1 MAMRIAKTT
10 RRAALRGAAAL
21 GLAGAESLVMPAVA
35 QSYPSRPVRIIVP
48 FAAGGVTDI
57 LARLVGQWLSDRL
70 GQPFIVENRPGGGTN
85 IGTEAVVRAA
95 PDGHTMLLVV
105 PSNAINATLYDK
117 LNFVF
122 LRDIA
127 PVASLIR
134 VPSVIVVHPSV
145 PATTLP
151 AFIDYARSNPGK
163 INMASAGNGSSPH
176 LTGEMF
182 KMMTGINLVHVPYR
196 GGTQVHTDL
205 IAGQV
210 QVYFGVMPAM
220 IEPVRAGKL
229 RALAVTSATRSA
241 TLPDTPAA
249 AEFLSGYEAIS
260 LYGFGVPMN
269 TPVAVIDRLNKE
281 VNAGLNDPKL
291 RTRLEDLGGTV
302 LATSPAEFGKLMAEE
317 TERWGRVVKFS
328 GARLD

>member
-1 MAMRIAKTT
+1 
-10 RRAALRGAAAL
+10 
-21 GLAGAESLVMPAVA
+21 
-35 QSYPSRPVRIIVP
+35 
-48 FAAGGVTDI
+48 
-57 LARLVGQWLSDRL
+57 
-70 GQPFIVENRPGGGTN
+70 
-85 IGTEAVVRAA
+85 
-95 PDGHTMLLVV
+95 MLLVV